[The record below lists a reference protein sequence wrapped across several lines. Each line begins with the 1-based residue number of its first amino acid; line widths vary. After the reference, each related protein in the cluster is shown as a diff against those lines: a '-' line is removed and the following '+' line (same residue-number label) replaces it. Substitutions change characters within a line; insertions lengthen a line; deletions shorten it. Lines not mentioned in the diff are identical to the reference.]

1 MPKEVKNYTHMLVNQ
16 KLHPVGIKVSKPH
29 TKLTDLKKLPMI
41 DLTKIS
47 NPVLKRAANHQ
58 VLTRQAQLKFLI
70 YATQK
75 DHSVELKTK
84 YHTAMGNDM
93 PSKTE
98 FVDFLAHI
106 QNVIKQGKNK
116 NMRGYAAYSEFLK
129 DNDL

>member
-1 MPKEVKNYTHMLVNQ
+1 MLKLDKIYPHKNRLYA
-16 KLHPVGIKVSKPH
+16 KLHPVGIKVAKSY

-47 NPVLKRAANHQ
+47 NPVLKRATNHQ

-75 DHSVELKTK
+75 DHSVELKKK

-116 NMRGYAAYSEFLK
+116 NMRG
-129 DNDL
+129 